1 MKYSISERIFIW
13 INTILLVIFAFICL
27 FPFLHVVAKSF
38 SSNEAIT
45 SGSVYMFPEG
55 FQIQSYLRI
64 FKTSQM
70 ITSMKFTILLTIT
83 SVALSL
89 VSSVL
94 IAYPL
99 SRSNLR
105 GKKIIT
111 IIITFTMY
119 FSGGTIPNYML
130 IKNLGLLDTAAVLV
144 LPAMISTYN
153 VIIMKTFFMSIPESL
168 IEAASI
174 DGCNPIK
181 TLCKIVLPL
190 SKAML
195 ATMTLFYGVS
205 RWNAYQDALFYT
217 TSLDIAPLQL
227 VLRNII
233 NSAEINDINA
243 EMEFIQPESL
253 KSATL
258 VFATVPILLV
268 YPWLQKY
275 FVKGTMVGAVKE

>member
-45 SGSVYMFPEG
+45 SGNVYMFPVG
-55 FQIQSYLRI
+55 FQLQSYLRI

-70 ITSMKFTILLTIT
+70 ITSMKFTIFLTVT

-89 VSSVL
+89 ISSVL

-99 SRSNLR
+99 SRANLK

-111 IIITFTMY
+111 VLITFTMY
-119 FSGGTIPNYML
+119 FSGGTIPNYIL
-130 IKNLGLLDTAAVLV
+130 IKSLGLLDTAAVLV
-144 LPAMISTYN
+144 LPCMISTYN
-153 VIIMKTFFMSIPESL
+153 VIIMRSFFSSIPESL
-168 IEAASI
+168 IEAACI
-174 DGCNPIK
+174 DGCSPVK
-181 TLCKIVLPL
+181 TLCSIVLPL

-258 VFATVPILLV
+258 VFATIPILLV

-275 FVKGTMVGAVKE
+275 FVKGTMIGAVKE

>member
-1 MKYSISERIFIW
+1 
-13 INTILLVIFAFICL
+13 
-27 FPFLHVVAKSF
+27 
-38 SSNEAIT
+38 
-45 SGSVYMFPEG
+45 
-55 FQIQSYLRI
+55 
-64 FKTSQM
+64 
-70 ITSMKFTILLTIT
+70 
-83 SVALSL
+83 
-89 VSSVL
+89 
-94 IAYPL
+94 
-99 SRSNLR
+99 
-105 GKKIIT
+105 
-111 IIITFTMY
+111 MY

-144 LPAMISTYN
+144 MPAMISTYN

-275 FVKGTMVGAVKE
+275 FVKGTLVGAVKE

>member
-45 SGSVYMFPEG
+45 SGNVYMFPVG
-55 FQIQSYLRI
+55 FQLQSYLRI

-70 ITSMKFTILLTIT
+70 ITSMKFTIFLTVT

-89 VSSVL
+89 ISSVL

-99 SRSNLR
+99 SRANLK

-111 IIITFTMY
+111 VLITFTMY
-119 FSGGTIPNYML
+119 FSGGTIPNYIL
-130 IKNLGLLDTAAVLV
+130 IKSLGLLDTAAVLV
-144 LPAMISTYN
+144 LPCMISTYN
-153 VIIMKTFFMSIPESL
+153 VIIMRSFFSSIPESL
-168 IEAASI
+168 IEAACI
-174 DGCNPIK
+174 DGCSPVK
-181 TLCKIVLPL
+181 PLCSIVLPL

-258 VFATVPILLV
+258 VFATIPILLV

-275 FVKGTMVGAVKE
+275 FVKGTMIGAVKE